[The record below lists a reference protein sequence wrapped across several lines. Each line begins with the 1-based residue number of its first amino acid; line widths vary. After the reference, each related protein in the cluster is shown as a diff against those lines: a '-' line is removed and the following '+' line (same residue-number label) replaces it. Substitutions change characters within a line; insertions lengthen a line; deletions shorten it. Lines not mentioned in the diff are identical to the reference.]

1 MNYTPVVSP
10 CQVTRLLIRFSRLD
24 FTKLRM
30 EKSTKPNWLQTEKR
44 YGKKME
50 RNETEQI
57 IEPGAKNNKPEEEEE
72 AGNTDLI

>member
-1 MNYTPVVSP
+1 
-10 CQVTRLLIRFSRLD
+10 
-24 FTKLRM
+24 M
-30 EKSTKPNWLQTEKR
+30 EKPTKPNWLQTEKR